1 MPSPQ
6 SRKRQNA
13 SNAPAVVP
21 FSTST
26 SDTPSAASLVP
37 RLLTVKQAAT
47 YVGCTIWHV
56 RELYWAKEIA
66 GFIAGRRLLL
76 DRTSLDRWIDRRL
89 QERAS

>member
-1 MPSPQ
+1 MPSLQ

-26 SDTPSAASLVP
+26 SDTSPAASLVP
-37 RLLTVKQAAT
+37 RLLSVKQAAAYT
-47 YVGCTIWHV
+47 GATVWAI
-56 RELYWAKEIA
+56 RQLYWAKEIA
-66 GFIAGRRLLL
+66 GFIAGRRVLL